1 LAASWRVSFFTHPF
15 HSFPPEIALRDNGVL
30 DEIEETPD
38 PFVVMSTGFMI
49 I

>member
-1 LAASWRVSFFTHPF
+1 LAASWRFSFFIHPF

-38 PFVVMSTGFMI
+38 PFVVKTKGFVI